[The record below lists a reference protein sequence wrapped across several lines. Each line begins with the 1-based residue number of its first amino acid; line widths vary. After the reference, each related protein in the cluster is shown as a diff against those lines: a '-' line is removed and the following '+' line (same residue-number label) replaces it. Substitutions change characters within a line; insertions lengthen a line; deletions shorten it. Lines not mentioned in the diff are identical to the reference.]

1 MASAPTSEPIG
12 SFVIGSSGVASAL
25 SDASGGWGYAL
36 VFVLAAI
43 PWFEILL
50 VIPPAIALG
59 FDPVAV
65 GVLAFLG
72 NVLPIYGIVAFHDR
86 LTRWW
91 VSRRSADGDEDENE
105 GERTESKRRRRAKH
119 VWNRYGLPGLALAAP
134 IVTGVHLAAVIA
146 LGLRTGGRDV
156 ALWMTASIAL
166 WTVVLV
172 VASVAGVAALGW

>member
-1 MASAPTSEPIG
+1 MPPIPVDG
-12 SFVIGSSGVASAL
+12 SFVTVGDSLFVTDGNVVSVL
-25 SDASGGWGYAL
+25 SDASGGWGYVL

-50 VIPPAIALG
+50 VIPPAVALG

-65 GVLAFLG
+65 ALLAFLG

-86 LTRWW
+86 LSRWW
-91 VSRRSADGDEDENE
+91 ASRRTTSEDDE
-105 GERTESKRRRRAKH
+105 RSESKRRQRAKR

-134 IVTGVHLAAVIA
+134 VVTGVHLAAVIA
-146 LGLRTGGRDV
+146 LGLRASGRDV
-156 ALWMTASIAL
+156 AVWMTASIAL

-172 VASVAGVAALGW
+172 VATVAGVSALGG